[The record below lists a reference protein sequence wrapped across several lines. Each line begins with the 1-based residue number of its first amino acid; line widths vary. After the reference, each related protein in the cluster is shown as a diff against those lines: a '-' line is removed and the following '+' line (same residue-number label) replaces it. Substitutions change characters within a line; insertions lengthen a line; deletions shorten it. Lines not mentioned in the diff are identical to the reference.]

1 MIRKVTLKQV
11 GYRITGTAYLK
22 SWGGGE
28 GTIEMDAKEIKGKI
42 TKDRLLNCIND
53 GQFGCEKILNAD
65 IDVYD
70 LFENH
75 YTELNRTIYAGERQC
90 KNAMRGI

>member
-1 MIRKVTLKQV
+1 MRTVTLKQV
-11 GYRITGTAYLK
+11 GYQITGTAYLK
-22 SWGGGE
+22 MWGGGE
-28 GTIEMDAKEIKGKI
+28 GEIEMDIVEITGKI
-42 TKDRLLNCIND
+42 TKKKLLNCIND
-53 GQFGCEKILNAD
+53 AGFGCEQITDAD

-75 YTELNRTIYAGERQC
+75 YTELNRTIYAGEQSC